1 MLEIIS
7 SSSLEYINATAFP
20 KKMSLFS
27 NIINNYNYL
36 RQDFTGIT
44 FNSLIIFNLLINI
57 LIPVIIIIIFYLIGL
72 KIKLLFFK
80 KYNGIVDF
88 FIKIAL
94 GYIFITSGFLILGML
109 GMFYQSI
116 LYSYYAFLIIVA
128 LFPLNTLKKRL
139 NIFLEIFNEYH
150 EQFLKYKLVNIAI
163 LAFVLISFL
172 RLIPPETGVDALW
185 YHTDYPQAYL
195 NSHSMMNIDPIG
207 KYYPAVT
214 PTLSDMIYVFTE
226 SVQAK
231 DSSRFI
237 HFGFYLLVLFEF
249 LIIFK
254 KRFPFIPY
262 AVLLFVTSPIII
274 RVSSSAYA
282 EFQWVFCWLPAV
294 FLITSKNK
302 HNIKDLVLPA
312 ILLGGALAT
321 KLWMLPFF
329 GVFFLYLLAV
339 NISENKIKLFKLLTV
354 FTLLSFS
361 IPFLWYLRSFLIT
374 GNPLFPTFWN
384 YPDGTAN
391 SPFNFSFDLYGLKT
405 RLLSAANVSP
415 LSIFGI
421 IFLLP
426 FLRKVKNWNP
436 GKYPF
441 ATFVIILTAVQLI
454 INYSFHRF
462 VIPFYSIFAIVL
474 ALGIERFVLVHKFFK
489 FSFYAF
495 FSLLFLY
502 YFLNTLFILPYG
514 LGFANENR
522 YLTRILSRN
531 NSSYYDYNYQFSKLI
546 SNDDLVATYGLWGF
560 YYANFNF
567 VYTEDI
573 FRKGERSLGTLNKR
587 GANKLLLLG
596 GDITWLC
603 KTERLTDCSK
613 NKYKLLTSYK
623 FPTAAS
629 SQYLYELNKYAK

>member
-1 MLEIIS
+1 
-7 SSSLEYINATAFP
+7 
-20 KKMSLFS
+20 MSLFN

-36 RQDFTGIT
+36 KQDYVGFIVNFQGIAS
-44 FNSLIIFNLLINI
+44 FLINSVITVVVI
-57 LIPVIIIIIFYLIGL
+57 LVFFLIGS
-72 KIKLLFFK
+72 KIKNTIFREK
-80 KYNGIVDF
+80 NEIVDF

-94 GYIFITSGFLILGML
+94 GYILTASGFLILGML
-109 GMFYQSI
+109 GMFYKNI
-116 LYSYYAFLIIVA
+116 LYAYYGIVIIAAVY
-128 LFPLNTLKKRL
+128 PLRTLGTRL
-139 NIFLEIFNEYH
+139 GILSETFRKYR
-150 EQFLKYKLVNIAI
+150 EQFLKYKWANIAI

-185 YHTDYPQAYL
+185 YHTDYPQVYL
-195 NSHSMMNIDPIG
+195 NSHSMMTIDPRG

-214 PTLSDMIYVFTE
+214 PTLSDMLYVFTE
-226 SVQAK
+226 SIGAK

-237 HFGFYLLVLFEF
+237 HFGFYLIVLLEF

-262 AVLLFVTSPIII
+262 AALLFATSPIII

-282 EFQWVFCWLPAV
+282 EFQWIFLWLLAV
-294 FLITSKNK
+294 FLITSKSK
-302 HNIKDLVLPA
+302 HNYRDLLIPS
-312 ILLGGALAT
+312 ILIGGALAT

-329 GVFFLYLLAV
+329 GVFFFYILTA
-339 NISENKIKLFKLLTV
+339 NFSKSKIKLVKLLA
-354 FTLLSFS
+354 FSSFVAFS
-361 IPFLWYLRSFLIT
+361 VPFLWYLRAFLIT

-391 SPFNFSFDLYGLKT
+391 SPFNFSFDMYGLKT

-441 ATFVIILTAVQLI
+441 ATFVIILTAIQLI

-522 YLTRILSRN
+522 YLTRILSRS

-546 SNDDLVATYGLWGF
+546 SNNDLVATYGLWGF

-573 FRKGERSLGTLNKR
+573 FRKGEKSLSALNKR

-596 GDITWLC
+596 GDIDWLC
-603 KTERLTDCSK
+603 KMERLTDCSK
-613 NKYKLLTSYK
+613 SRYKLLTSYK
-623 FPTAAS
+623 FPTTAS